1 MKNKV
6 FGIVALLFAVVLS
19 IILPIIFELN
29 GILVFT
35 NAKYIEEGVEPIV
48 LMGDLILYIISKV
61 LVSIALLVVGGSII
75 SGKNFVAHSILAL
88 PLTLGVQLL
97 PLVNRLIAQISW
109 LQVEQLSTWF
119 WSINLLITIIVLF
132 VYVLLVFILK
142 LNSDK
147 TKEVEEFA
155 KPQEIKVQPTTSYL
169 DDNGDLKGPGGR

>member
-6 FGIVALLFAVVLS
+6 FGIVALSFAVVLS

-75 SGKNFVAHSILAL
+75 SVVQTLGYIIAIVMVLYVGIQWLIGTPAKKQELKGKMVNVVIGAILIIAGVTILGLVGKFTDESKNSIL
-88 PLTLGVQLL
+88 
-97 PLVNRLIAQISW
+97 S
-109 LQVEQLSTWF
+109 
-119 WSINLLITIIVLF
+119 
-132 VYVLLVFILK
+132 
-142 LNSDK
+142 
-147 TKEVEEFA
+147 EVEISETYMA
-155 KPQEIKVQPTTSYL
+155 
-169 DDNGDLKGPGGR
+169 